1 MTKQEQRKYDK
12 LEVENRLLRE
22 QNSKHFEIYRM
33 HLAEIVTLKSKIE
46 AMTSLINELN
56 IIATEE

>member
-1 MTKQEQRKYDK
+1 MTKEEQRKYEK

-22 QNSKHFEIYRM
+22 QNSKHLEIYRM
-33 HLAEIVTLKSKIE
+33 HLEEIITLKGKVE

-56 IIATEE
+56 IIATE